1 MVVAIAG
8 GHGKI
13 ALLLERQLADRGHE
27 ALALVRNPDHAAG
40 VEAAG
45 ARAVVCDLES
55 ATADELARAIDGAGA
70 VVFAAGA
77 GPGSGAE
84 RKETMDYGGAV
95 LLIGAAKLAGIRRYV
110 MVSAM
115 AADPDHP
122 GDEVFDVYLRAK
134 GRADAELAASGL
146 EFTIVRPGRLTDDPG
161 TGRVRIDESVPR
173 GAIPREDVAA
183 LIAASLEEP
192 TTAGQTFEAVSGDEP
207 IAAALRAL
215 GRAG

>member
-8 GHGKI
+8 GHGRI
-13 ALLLERQLADRGHE
+13 ALLLERQLAERGHE
-27 ALALVRNPDHAAG
+27 ALAIVRNPDHSAR

-45 ARAVVCDLES
+45 AQAVVCDLER
-55 ATADELARAIDGAGA
+55 ATAGELAGTIDGADA

-95 LLIGAAKLAGIRRYV
+95 LLMEAAKLAGIRRYV
-110 MVSAM
+110 MVSSM

-161 TGRVRIDESVPR
+161 TGRMRIGESVPR

-183 LIAASLEEP
+183 LIAGSLEEP
-192 TTAGQTFEAVSGDEP
+192 ATIGKTFEAVSGDDPTGE
-207 IAAALRAL
+207 ALRTLA
-215 GRAG
+215 